1 MIQNDTF
8 FNVPIEDLF
17 EEMEEEDEN
26 MLLRFLDEN
35 ILLRKDL
42 SEKKDSLVRKTE
54 TVNFTYDT
62 FRDYLLA
69 HYILDTLS
77 ENVEEQKT
85 LIHKYTHDGH
95 QLKEGIIPYLF
106 VHAKNEENR
115 EIAKTN
121 YVTKIRS
128 LTYLDTFKKTEE
140 TQTLLIST
148 EIEDNYQETI
158 NQFQKIVVLKNRAIN
173 ESLFNDFV
181 KHTETNEYTIYT
193 K

>member
-1 MIQNDTF
+1 MNNA
-8 FNVPIEDLF
+8 FNPTEHIIHFSAGYGQIDF
-17 EEMEEEDEN
+17 
-26 MLLRFLDEN
+26 LLLMQQANRRINSF
-35 ILLRKDL
+35 I
-42 SEKKDSLVRKTE
+42 
-54 TVNFTYDT
+54 
-62 FRDYLLA
+62 
-69 HYILDTLS
+69 
-77 ENVEEQKT
+77 
-85 LIHKYTHDGH
+85 
-95 QLKEGIIPYLF
+95 
-106 VHAKNEENR
+106 KNEENR

-128 LTYLDTFKKTEE
+128 LTYFDIFEKTEE